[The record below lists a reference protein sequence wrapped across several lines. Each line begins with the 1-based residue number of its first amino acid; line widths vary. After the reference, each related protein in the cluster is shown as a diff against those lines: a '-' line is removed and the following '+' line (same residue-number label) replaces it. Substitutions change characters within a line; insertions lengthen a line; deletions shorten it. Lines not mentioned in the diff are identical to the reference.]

1 MPLIGK
7 IENVMMNK
15 FPDLRTR
22 FSPREELDPEVRQ
35 QKLKELFSSQ
45 KNIKQNFSNGYII
58 SEKIFRSL

>member
-1 MPLIGK
+1 
-7 IENVMMNK
+7 MMNK